1 MTSNIKIR
9 YLLNIFYLF
18 NFLWST
24 FAFDNKAELLNVFT
38 TQLSTGI
45 IKLQLS
51 YNYSAT
57 LKSFQSQNQEQNLVN
72 ITPETTRLGLAF
84 ENVDMNSSYITMDK
98 SALSPLTIE
107 SQSDFIVF
115 SGFTESQ
122 SNILTID
129 MVLKD
134 IYSSEG
140 EQANLVYFSR
150 QLNISMLLVNSNT
163 NDMIAQCL
171 DDSMTAGCV
180 RTDYTK
186 RLSPYVQNPLRKVEI
201 YLNDDK
207 YIRYLDL
214 HANIYGQTE
223 ELNMTNLNK
232 FQILMEA
239 NQIESIVL
247 NANDVNLVYPIQA
260 VSNYSDS
267 GSHIFQFPNITAQGA
282 YETQDINLRLDVEKY
297 LLLDITQ
304 VVLMIKQ
311 SPNSFPFY
319 QGYFTN
325 KKDHICSR
333 DIINVDNPVEF
344 LQNQCQSKTVL
355 SKIYSESGIPHQS
368 EGINWVLTIALGFV
382 IYFMILLLN
391 CLIFRRYKTW
401 FKAKSDLIYKKLR
414 LDKLVQVF
422 KSKCKCLCFRKKNK
436 NLSDAPAQ
444 SSRPITGQE
453 EDLEYNQKEDPQAQ
467 GPDLEDQNTE
477 SINFHVIHKNQQ
489 PKQSK
494 VIKKEVHFQRQS
506 QKRGSI
512 MDIGSKLTSILMN
525 QISQSG
531 QRKSQK
537 MSYQNMDASSQRN
550 SMISKNLP
558 DENLHNQSQI
568 DQSEVN
574 DHDQTMAHLNRH
586 NPQNDSQL
594 DLNSTTNMDQDY
606 DNSQLRS
613 FQQLN
618 PTSSIQVSS
627 FNDNLQQQ
635 SQFQLEKE
643 VIVRQQKIPKNSAI
657 QNQFQHHESLMISK
671 PFLKKNQSV
680 LHQPQQMDQISQQ
693 KQSLPATQI
702 EILQTQLQNQ
712 MIAADIL
719 INQQKLSLKMQ
730 QPVKPSLNGNVE
742 EIAEQIQ
749 YQLSKNISGDNSKF
763 LSIKRS
769 IAQLES
775 VKLSLKKQLEDI
787 SEVFQNDQDDE
798 AMLTPK
804 AESVSSYQSSNP
816 NVRQSVDSGNVSGI
830 QGYSV
835 DQQHQLNALEN
846 QKKSNSSALS
856 S

>member
-1 MTSNIKIR
+1 
-9 YLLNIFYLF
+9 
-18 NFLWST
+18 
-24 FAFDNKAELLNVFT
+24 
-38 TQLSTGI
+38 
-45 IKLQLS
+45 
-51 YNYSAT
+51 
-57 LKSFQSQNQEQNLVN
+57 
-72 ITPETTRLGLAF
+72 
-84 ENVDMNSSYITMDK
+84 MNSSYITMDK
-98 SALSPLTIE
+98 SALAPLTIE
-107 SQSDFIVF
+107 SQADFIVF

-122 SNILTID
+122 SNIMTID

-140 EQANLVYFSR
+140 EQANHVYFSR
-150 QLNISMLLVNSNT
+150 QLNISMILVNSDT
-163 NDMIAQCL
+163 NDIITSCL
-171 DDSMTAGCV
+171 NDSRTMGCV
-180 RTDYTK
+180 RTDYTIQ
-186 RLSPYVQNPLRKVEI
+186 LSPYIENTMREVEI
-201 YLNDDK
+201 YLNDDR
-207 YIRYLDL
+207 YIRYVDL
-214 HANIYGQTE
+214 HAQTLE
-223 ELNMTNLNK
+223 VNMNYLK
-232 FQILMEA
+232 MFEILMEATNEA

-247 NANDVNLVYPIQA
+247 NANDVNLVDPILG
-260 VSNYSDS
+260 VFLNYSNS
-267 GSHIFQFPNITAQGA
+267 GRHIFQFPDRTAQG
-282 YETQDINLRLDVEKY
+282 TFKNLMLRLNVEEY
-297 LLLDITQ
+297 LIQNLTK
-304 VVLMIKQ
+304 VVLMINQ
-311 SPNSFPFY
+311 RADSFPFY
-319 QGYFTN
+319 QGNFINDKEHT
-325 KKDHICSR
+325 CSM
-333 DIINVDNPVEF
+333 DFINVYNQVEF
-344 LQNQCQSKTVL
+344 LQNKCQSKTVIT
-355 SKIYSESGIPHQS
+355 KIYSERRIVHQS
-368 EGINWVLTIALGFV
+368 DGINWVLTIVIGFG
-382 IYFMILLLN
+382 IYFMIFLIN
-391 CLIFRRYKTW
+391 RLIFRRYKTW
-401 FKAKSDLIYKKLR
+401 FKAKSDMIYKKLR
-414 LDKLVQVF
+414 IDKLMQFF
-422 KSKCKCLCFRKKNK
+422 KTKYICLCFRKKNK
-436 NLSDAPAQ
+436 NLSDVPPQ
-444 SSRPITGQE
+444 SSRPITGQ
-453 EDLEYNQKEDPQAQ
+453 KEDYESNQNEVPQAQ

-506 QKRGSI
+506 QKRASI

-558 DENLHNQSQI
+558 EQNVHNQSQL
-568 DQSEVN
+568 DQSDVN
-574 DHDQTMAHLNRH
+574 DHDQSMANLNRH

-618 PTSSIQVSS
+618 PSSSIQVSS
-627 FNDNLQQQ
+627 FNDNQQQQ
-635 SQFQLEKE
+635 SQSQLEKE
-643 VIVRQQKIPKNSAI
+643 FIVRQQKIPKNSAI

-680 LHQPQQMDQISQQ
+680 LHQPQQMNQLSQQ

-719 INQQKLSLKMQ
+719 INQQKLSLQMQ
-730 QPVKPSLNGNVE
+730 QPIKASVEGNVE
-742 EIAEQIQ
+742 KIAEQIQ
-749 YQLSKNISGDNSKF
+749 SQLSKNISGDNGKF

-775 VKLSLKKQLEDI
+775 VKLSLKQQLEEI

-816 NVRQSVDSGNVSGI
+816 NVRQSVDSANVSGI
-830 QGYSV
+830 HGYSV

-846 QKKSNSSALS
+846 QKKSNSSAMS